1 MTFPR
6 SLQTV
11 AVLTVGAILGYL
23 ASSDRLRIAD
33 RADAAISQ
41 PSPVAIPAVTELT
54 SLSDLS
60 AGKACCS
67 ESLTR
72 SCALAES
79 TELADASSLVAAHN
93 LAVTTAAQASGKKPN
108 ILMIWGDDVGWNNT
122 SAYNR
127 GMMGYNTPNI
137 DRVAK
142 EGGLFTDWYGQQSCT
157 AGRAAFITGQ
167 SPFRTGL
174 LKVGL
179 PGAKEGLSG
188 KDPTIPELLKNHGY
202 MTAQYGK
209 NHLGDLDE
217 HLPSNHGFDEFYG
230 NLYHLN
236 AEQEPEHPDY
246 FKLHPELKKVFGPR
260 GVIKSFAN
268 GKITDTG
275 PLTIERMK
283 TIDDEITNG
292 AMDFVDRAVKAD
304 KPFFLWWNSTRMHI
318 WTHLKKESEGKTGL
332 GVYPDGMVEHDGHVG
347 QLLDQLDKLG
357 IADNTIVMYST
368 DNGAECFSWP
378 DGGSTPFRNEKNSNW
393 EGGYRVPTM
402 IRWPGVIKPGTIFNG
417 ICSHEDML
425 PTLLAGVGEPDIKE
439 KLLKGHKASGKEFK
453 VHLDGYNLIPYF
465 RGEVKESPRQE
476 FFFWTD
482 DGSLANLRYN
492 RWKIVFMEQRAHG
505 LDVWQEPL
513 VTLRFPKLFCLR
525 TDPFERA
532 DHEAGDYDRWRV
544 DHAFVLLPA
553 VAYVGQHLATY
564 TEFPPRQEPGSFNLE
579 KVLQKLRQGAGGN

>member
-1 MTFPR
+1 MKWSGLFSQIQRASAFSVVLGVVAATS
-6 SLQTV
+6 SLALPTNFVV
-11 AVLTVGAILGYL
+11 AAEPPEATSGNA
-23 ASSDRLRIAD
+23 
-33 RADAAISQ
+33 SQ
-41 PSPVAIPAVTELT
+41 PSDE
-54 SLSDLS
+54 SNSRKQLSDDDII
-60 AGKACCS
+60 
-67 ESLTR
+67 
-72 SCALAES
+72 ALAKHNRLVS
-79 TELADASSLVAAHN
+79 TN
-93 LAVTTAAQASGKKPN
+93 AAQSGKKPN
-108 ILMIWGDDVGWNNT
+108 FLIIWGDDVGWNNT

-127 GMMGYNTPNI
+127 GMMGYSTPNI

-142 EGGLFTDWYGQQSCT
+142 EGALFTDWYGQQSCT

-179 PGAKEGLSG
+179 PGAKEGLSE

-246 FKLHPELKKVFGPR
+246 FKDPKLKKLFGPR
-260 GVIKSFAN
+260 GVIKSFAG

-283 TIDDEITNG
+283 TIDEEITKG
-292 AMDFVDRAVKAD
+292 AIDFMDRAVKAD

-318 WTHLKKESEGKTGL
+318 WTHLKKESENKTGL
-332 GVYPDGMVEHDGHVG
+332 GIYPDGMVEHDGHVG
-347 QLLDQLDKLG
+347 QVLDKLDKLG
-357 IADNTIVMYST
+357 VADNTMVMYST

-393 EGGYRVPTM
+393 EGGYRVPCM
-402 IRWPGVIKPGTIFNG
+402 IRWPGKIKPGSVFNG

-425 PTLLAGVGEPDIKE
+425 QTILAAAGEPDVKE
-439 KLLKGHKASGKEFK
+439 KLMKGHKANGRDFK
-453 VHLDGYNLIPYF
+453 VLLDGYNLIPYLT
-465 RGEVKESPRQE
+465 GEAKESPRSE
-476 FFFWTD
+476 FFYWTD

-492 RWKIVFMEQRAHG
+492 RWKIVFMEQRGHG
-505 LDVWQEPL
+505 LEVWQEPL

-532 DHEAGDYDRWRV
+532 DHEAGNYDRWRV

-553 VAYVGQHLATY
+553 IAFVSQHLSTFA
-564 TEFPPRQEPGSFNLE
+564 EFPPRQKPGSFNLDG
-579 KVLQKLRQGAGGN
+579 VLKKLQEGGGGNR

>member
-1 MTFPR
+1 MKKSR
-6 SLQTV
+6 L
-11 AVLTVGAILGYL
+11 LTKTMLTMAVGAALGYL
-23 ASSDRLRIAD
+23 AATTLDSPTSQAVAFDVPAKQTD
-33 RADAAISQ
+33 DAT
-41 PSPVAIPAVTELT
+41 SPA
-54 SLSDLS
+54 S
-60 AGKACCS
+60 AKEEPGTKK
-67 ESLTR
+67 
-72 SCALAES
+72 LAEADK
-79 TELADASSLVAAHN
+79 LAIEKHNRLVS
-93 LAVTTAAQASGKKPN
+93 TTAAQTGKKPN
-108 ILMIWGDDVGWNNT
+108 FLIIWGDDIGWNNT

-127 GMMGYNTPNI
+127 GMMGYSTPNI

-179 PGAKEGLSG
+179 PGAKEGLSE

-209 NHLGDLDE
+209 NHLGDRDE

-246 FKLHPELKKVFGPR
+246 FKDPELKKKFGPR
-260 GVIKSFAN
+260 GVIKSFAG

-283 TIDDEITNG
+283 TVDEEVTKG
-292 AMDFVDRAVKAD
+292 AMDFMDRAVKAD

-347 QLLDQLDKLG
+347 QVLDKLEKLG
-357 IADNTIVMYST
+357 VADNTMVMYST

-393 EGGYRVPTM
+393 EGGYRVPCM
-402 IRWPGVIKPGTIFNG
+402 IRWPGVIKPGTVFNG

-425 PTLLAGVGEPDIKE
+425 QTILAAAGEPDVKE
-439 KLLKGHKASGKEFK
+439 KLMKGHKANGRDFK
-453 VHLDGYNLIPYF
+453 VLVDGYNLLPYF
-465 RGEVKESPRQE
+465 RGEVKESPRHE
-476 FFFWTD
+476 FFYWTD
-482 DGSLANLRYN
+482 DGSLANLRYD
-492 RWKIVFMEQRAHG
+492 RWKVVFMEQRGHG
-505 LDVWQEPL
+505 LEVWQEPL

-525 TDPFERA
+525 TDPYERA

-553 VAYVGQHLATY
+553 VDFVGKHLQTFA
-564 TEFPPRQEPGSFNLE
+564 EFPPRAKPGSFNLDQ
-579 KVLQKLRQGAGGN
+579 VLKSLQEGGGGSR

>member
-1 MTFPR
+1 MKNWFSKSTLVLLFGAALGYAGASSGIATP
-6 SLQTV
+6 SIAVDLPESQAATADTSTDSAATV
-11 AVLTVGAILGYL
+11 AAADSCTDGLSRAAQLAL
-23 ASSDRLRIAD
+23 ASHN
-33 RADAAISQ
+33 Q
-41 PSPVAIPAVTELT
+41 
-54 SLSDLS
+54 
-60 AGKACCS
+60 
-67 ESLTR
+67 
-72 SCALAES
+72 
-79 TELADASSLVAAHN
+79 LVATN
-93 LAVTTAAQASGKKPN
+93 VAQSGRKPN
-108 ILMIWGDDVGWNNT
+108 ILIIWGDDIGWNNP

-127 GMMGYNTPNI
+127 GMMGYSTPNI

-179 PGAKEGLSG
+179 PGAKEGLSE
-188 KDPTIPELLKNHGY
+188 KDPTIPGLLKNQGY

-209 NHLGDLDE
+209 NHLGDLDA
-217 HLPSNHGFDEFYG
+217 HLPTNHGFDEFYG

-246 FKLHPELKKVFGPR
+246 FKRPELKKMFGPR

-268 GKITDTG
+268 GQITDTG

-283 TIDDEITNG
+283 TVDEEVTKG

-318 WTHLKKESEGKTGL
+318 WTHLKKESEGTTGL

-393 EGGYRVPTM
+393 EGGYRVPCM
-402 IRWPGVIKPGTIFNG
+402 IRWPGVIKPGSIFNG

-425 PTLLAGVGEPDIKE
+425 QTLLTAAGEPDIKE
-439 KLLKGHKASGKEFK
+439 KLMKGHSANGRDYK
-453 VHLDGYNLIPYF
+453 VQLDGYNLIPYF
-465 RGEVKESPRQE
+465 KGEVKESPRHE
-476 FFFWTD
+476 FFYWTD
-482 DGSLANLRYN
+482 DGSLANLRYD
-492 RWKIVFMEQRAHG
+492 RWKVVFMEQRAHG
-505 LDVWQEPL
+505 LDVWQDPL

-553 VAYVGQHLATY
+553 IGFVGQHLETY
-564 TEFPPRQEPGSFNLE
+564 KAFPPRQKPGSFNLDQ
-579 KVLQKLRQGAGGN
+579 VLQKLQEGGGGNR

>member
-1 MTFPR
+1 MKWSGIFSEIQRLPTFGVIFGI
-6 SLQTV
+6 V
-11 AVLTVGAILGYL
+11 AMSGSMGPSMSPVTAADPPGATADNA
-23 ASSDRLRIAD
+23 ASSSDQTNNRK
-33 RADAAISQ
+33 Q
-41 PSPVAIPAVTELT
+41 
-54 SLSDLS
+54 LSDADKIALEKHNRLVS
-60 AGKACCS
+60 A
-67 ESLTR
+67 
-72 SCALAES
+72 
-79 TELADASSLVAAHN
+79 N
-93 LAVTTAAQASGKKPN
+93 AAQAGKKPN
-108 ILMIWGDDVGWNNT
+108 FLIIWGDDVGWNNT

-127 GMMGYNTPNI
+127 GMMGYSTPNI

-142 EGGLFTDWYGQQSCT
+142 EGALFTDWYGQQSCT

-179 PGAKEGLSG
+179 PGAKEGLSD
-188 KDPTIPELLKNHGY
+188 KDPTIAELLKNHGY

-246 FKLHPELKKVFGPR
+246 FKDPKLKKLFGPR
-260 GVIKSFAN
+260 GVIKSFAD

-283 TIDDEITNG
+283 TIDEEVTKG
-292 AMDFVDRAVKAD
+292 AIDFMDRAVKAD

-318 WTHLKKESEGKTGL
+318 WTHLKKESENKTGL

-347 QLLDQLDKLG
+347 QVLDKLDKLG
-357 IADNTIVMYST
+357 VADNTMVMYST

-393 EGGYRVPTM
+393 EGGYRVPCM
-402 IRWPGVIKPGTIFNG
+402 IRWPGKIKPGSIMNG
-417 ICSHEDML
+417 VCSHEDMMQ
-425 PTLLAGVGEPDIKE
+425 TILAAAGEPDVKE
-439 KLLKGHKASGKEFK
+439 KLMKGHKANGRDFK
-453 VHLDGYNLIPYF
+453 VLLDGYNLIPYLT
-465 RGEVKESPRQE
+465 GETKESPRSE
-476 FFFWTD
+476 FFYWTD

-492 RWKIVFMEQRAHG
+492 RWKIVFMEQRGHG
-505 LDVWQEPL
+505 LEVWQEPL

-553 VAYVGQHLATY
+553 IAFVSQHLSTF
-564 TEFPPRQEPGSFNLE
+564 TEYPPRQKPGSFNLDG
-579 KVLQKLRQGAGGN
+579 VLRKLQEGGGGNR

>member
-1 MTFPR
+1 MKKY
-6 SLQTV
+6 QTM
-11 AVLTVGAILGYL
+11 AVLAVGALFLVL
-23 ASSDRLRIAD
+23 AAQEKLPWQSRVAADTVSVEAD
-33 RADAAISQ
+33 RAAEQKEEQ
-41 PSPVAIPAVTELT
+41 PVEQRL
-54 SLSDLS
+54 
-60 AGKACCS
+60 
-67 ESLTR
+67 
-72 SCALAES
+72 ALANAKAA
-79 TELADASSLVAAHN
+79 LAAHN
-93 LAVTTAAQASGKKPN
+93 LTVATKAQADGKKPN
-108 ILMIWGDDVGWNNT
+108 IMIIWGDDVGYNNP
-122 SAYNR
+122 SVYNR
-127 GMMGYNTPNI
+127 GSMGYSTPNI

-179 PGAKEGLSG
+179 PGAKEGLSD

-260 GVIKSFAN
+260 AVIKSFAN

-283 TIDDEITNG
+283 TVDDEITKG
-292 AMDFVDRAVKAD
+292 ALDFVDRAVKAD

-332 GVYPDGMVEHDGHVG
+332 GIYPDGMVEHVGHVG

-378 DGGSTPFRNEKNSNW
+378 ARSSEIPVE
-393 EGGYRVPTM
+393 VP
-402 IRWPGVIKPGTIFNG
+402 
-417 ICSHEDML
+417 
-425 PTLLAGVGEPDIKE
+425 
-439 KLLKGHKASGKEFK
+439 
-453 VHLDGYNLIPYF
+453 
-465 RGEVKESPRQE
+465 
-476 FFFWTD
+476 
-482 DGSLANLRYN
+482 
-492 RWKIVFMEQRAHG
+492 QR
-505 LDVWQEPL
+505 
-513 VTLRFPKLFCLR
+513 
-525 TDPFERA
+525 
-532 DHEAGDYDRWRV
+532 
-544 DHAFVLLPA
+544 
-553 VAYVGQHLATY
+553 
-564 TEFPPRQEPGSFNLE
+564 
-579 KVLQKLRQGAGGN
+579 